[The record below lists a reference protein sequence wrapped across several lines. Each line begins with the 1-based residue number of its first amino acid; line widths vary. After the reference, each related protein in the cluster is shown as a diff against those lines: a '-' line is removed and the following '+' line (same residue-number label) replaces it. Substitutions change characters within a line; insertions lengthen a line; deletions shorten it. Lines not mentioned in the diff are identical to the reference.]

1 MKKRLLVFALCFGLG
16 VTGCS
21 NRAPEESM
29 EIDEDGNYIHVS
41 NLSTVYS
48 PAELPYSVPYNET
61 EIVFN
66 SIDVYQ
72 DKYNSEYRV
81 NVLITLDTSNLTEDE
96 YHWLCEEDIEYE
108 SCSIKSEEN
117 NFDEDLSYRGR
128 ITGDDSLILV
138 FYNRNG
144 YRNSVEG
151 YDISAQIW
159 IQQQEMATYE
169 NSDGEIA
176 KGNRSHDILLTFE
189 DIKPQSTND
198 IPENIYNA
206 MLELFSVS

>member
-1 MKKRLLVFALCFGLG
+1 MKKKLLAFVLCLGLG
-16 VTGCS
+16 LTGCGS
-21 NRAPEESM
+21 
-29 EIDEDGNYIHVS
+29 EIAEVSTAFDEAGNYIHIS
-41 NLSTVYS
+41 NLRTTYS
-48 PAELPYSVPYNET
+48 PVSLPYSVPYNES
-61 EIVFN
+61 ELIFDSV
-66 SIDVYQ
+66 DVYQ
-72 DKYNSEYRV
+72 DKYNSEYQV
-81 NVLITLDTSNLTEDE
+81 YVLITLNTSNLTEDE

-117 NFDEDLSYRGR
+117 NFDEDLSYRGK
-128 ITGDDSLILV
+128 ITGDNSLTLV

-169 NSDGEIA
+169 NSEGEIA
-176 KGNRSHDILLTFE
+176 EGNRSHDVLLTFE